1 MQPNAPGGTP
11 APAFTPYQKFVIAV
25 LAFIQFTVVLDFMI
39 LSPLSAF
46 LLPELKITTAQF
58 GLVVSA
64 YAFSAAISGI
74 LAAGFADRFDRKK
87 FLLFFY
93 GGFVLGTLFCGLA
106 PNYHSL
112 LAARMVTGLFGGVI
126 NGVAFA
132 IIADLFPFQ
141 MRGRVMGVV
150 MTAFAVSQV
159 AGLPFGLFLSNH
171 LGWHAPFLMIVAVS
185 AVVGIIIAAK
195 LKPIDAHLKNPS
207 GRNPVQ
213 HLLKTVANRQ
223 YAWGFASTTLLATGG
238 FMLMPFGAA
247 FTVFNLGIPQDHLS
261 WIYLATGLASIV
273 AAPLA
278 GKLSDKVG
286 KFRLFCIG
294 TLFGM
299 GMVIWYCHLGPTPLW
314 GVIGVNVLLFMAIN
328 ARMISAQALGSA
340 IPEPHDRG
348 AYMAVNGSLQQLS
361 GGLASMAAGLIVVQ
375 SATGNIARYDVLGFV
390 VAGAMAITI
399 VLMGKVNALV
409 SAKVQAPGAGPGVAP
424 QAAPSPAKG

>member
-1 MQPNAPGGTP
+1 MPTRAAKPP
-11 APAFTPYQKFVIAV
+11 AVAFTAYQKFVIAV

-58 GLVVSA
+58 GLVVSV
-64 YAFSAAISGI
+64 YAFSASLSGI

-106 PNYHSL
+106 PNYHTL

-132 IIADLFPFQ
+132 IIADLFPFE

-159 AGLPFGLFLSNH
+159 VGLPFGLFLANH
-171 LGWHAPFLMIVAVS
+171 MGWHMPFLVLVAVS
-185 AVVGIIIAAK
+185 TVVGFVIAAK
-195 LKPIDAHLKNPS
+195 LKPIDGHLKHPS
-207 GRNPVQ
+207 GRNPIQ
-213 HLLKTVANRQ
+213 HLFQTLTNRQ
-223 YAWGFASTTLLATGG
+223 YTWGFASTTLLATGG

-247 FTVFNLGIPQDHLS
+247 FTVFNMGIPQDQLS

-273 AAPLA
+273 AGPLA
-278 GKLSDKVG
+278 GKLSDSVG
-286 KFRLFCIG
+286 KFRLFVIG

-299 GMVIWYCHLGPTPLW
+299 IMVIWYCHLGITPLW

-328 ARMISAQALGSA
+328 ARMVSAQALGSA
-340 IPEPHDRG
+340 VPAAPDRG
-348 AYMAVNGSLQQLS
+348 AYMAINGSLQQLS
-361 GGLASMAAGLIVVQ
+361 GGVASLAAGIIVVQ
-375 SATGNIARYDVLGFV
+375 SSEGHIARYDVLGFV
-390 VAGAMAITI
+390 VAGAMLITI
-399 VLMGKVNALV
+399 FLMGKVNALV
-409 SAKVQAPGAGPGVAP
+409 NAK
-424 QAAPSPAKG
+424 SSR